1 MFAFLFGHMIPKADR
16 HSAGLR
22 TVAMVSGIYAALAAH
37 RGFLDPDASD
47 GVRAGAKKN
56 AVRQLRHCFGPSHA
70 CSSALHHPPAPLSM
84 RYFLTWWPP

>member
-22 TVAMVSGIYAALAAH
+22 TVAMVSGIYAALAVH

-47 GVRAGAKKN
+47 GVKAGARKN
-56 AVRQLRHCFGPSHA
+56 AVLMVLQLMFSIVAMSG
-70 CSSALHHPPAPLSM
+70 LPAPGDK
-84 RYFLTWWPP
+84 RD